1 MPDRRRSRGAATAI
15 ALVTAAAAFVIPV
28 SIHPV
33 AAAWT
38 SAREVQGTVTAV
50 TPATPTTMRCLDSG
64 GAIVANIPVRWDAV
78 SPTPT
83 AYRVTYAAGSTTPP
97 TSGTALPDVSGSST
111 STTISSGLLS
121 LGTYRVWV
129 QSVYGTGANAWV
141 SSYSAPA
148 TLQMVGVVVIVSYSC
163 APSGA

>member
-1 MPDRRRSRGAATAI
+1 MPDRRRARAVTGAI
-15 ALVTAAAAFVIPV
+15 ALVTALAAFVIPV
-28 SIHPV
+28 SVHPV
-33 AAAWT
+33 SAAWT
-38 SAREVQGTVTAV
+38 SARTTQTTVTAV
-50 TPATPTTMRCLDSG
+50 APAAPANMRCLNSG
-64 GAIVANIPVRWDAV
+64 GSIVASIPLRWDAV

-97 TSGTALPDVSGSST
+97 SSGTALPDVSGSST

-141 SSYSAPA
+141 SPFSSPA
-148 TLQMVGVVVIVSYSC
+148 TLSMIGVIVILDYSC
-163 APSGA
+163 SPSGA